1 MHGESFWNKDNTIN
15 IIITIIISV
24 VVCDWSH
31 RGFDSDQLRPSVLSI
46 PGPVR
51 RPGHNST
58 SWFAIILVM
67 IAIIMIMVIREE
79 DSYSSNPP
87 SFPSPSGD
95 ESRKRL
101 NVHFPE
107 VRFSPRWDFP
117 QGETLRP
124 LLVLPDQLTF
134 DQVVYSIVL
143 GRLWQNHNDAFSS
156 WWPLM
161 ISTQPGR
168 YLPCQ
173 RICSWGRRKPW
184 GRIPTSAGWTLLL
197 DFSLPVLYWYV
208 SGAAPPD
215 EGGLGNFL

>member
-1 MHGESFWNKDNTIN
+1 MHGESFWNKDNT
-15 IIITIIISV
+15 ITIIISV

-87 SFPSPSGD
+87 SFPSPSSD

-107 VRFSPRWDFP
+107 VRFSPKVRFSPRWDFP

-134 DQVVYSIVL
+134 DQLVHSIVL
-143 GRLWQNHNDAFSS
+143 GRLDDKII
-156 WWPLM
+156 M
-161 ISTQPGR
+161 TQR
-168 YLPCQ
+168 WNL
-173 RICSWGRRKPW
+173 S
-184 GRIPTSAGWTLLL
+184 IPSV
-197 DFSLPVLYWYV
+197 P
-208 SGAAPPD
+208 AAV
-215 EGGLGNFL
+215 

>member
-1 MHGESFWNKDNTIN
+1 
-15 IIITIIISV
+15 
-24 VVCDWSH
+24 
-31 RGFDSDQLRPSVLSI
+31 
-46 PGPVR
+46 
-51 RPGHNST
+51 
-58 SWFAIILVM
+58 M

-107 VRFSPRWDFP
+107 VRFSPKVRFSPRWDFP
-117 QGETLRP
+117 PRWNSE
-124 LLVLPDQLTF
+124 VLPDQLTF

-168 YLPCQ
+168 SLPCQ

-184 GRIPTSAGWTLLL
+184 GRIPTSAGWTPNPPSSWLVRPFFPPCSVLICFRSSSAGWRRFGK
-197 DFSLPVLYWYV
+197 FSVTLKSP
-208 SGAAPPD
+208 SG
-215 EGGLGNFL
+215 